1 MSNERRWKDPF
12 GSHSRIRAVVGE
24 PVKEE
29 FVGRYD
35 DRGHLQLVPSGKT
48 NLYEFIQSNADSVDI
63 NILMSKFKNGDVDVL
78 SRVQGVYAD
87 ITDMP
92 KTMADLLNKVKA
104 GEDAF
109 MSLDVETRG
118 LFDHSLAQWLA
129 SAGTP
134 EWCDKMGLEY
144 VDSKPKKKKSSKS
157 SEKVVE
163 NPVEKPADAA
173 VVSVGGDNV

>member
-1 MSNERRWKDPF
+1 MSDERRWKDPF
-12 GSHSRIRAVVGE
+12 GSRSRVKAVVGGPE
-24 PVKEE
+24 KDE

-48 NLYEFIQSNADSVDI
+48 NLYEFIQSYADSVDI
-63 NILMSKFKNGDVDVL
+63 NILMSKYKNGDAEAL
-78 SRVQGVYAD
+78 TRVQGVYAD
-87 ITDMP
+87 ISDMP

-109 MSLDVETRG
+109 MALDVETRA

-134 EWCDKMGLEY
+134 DWCEKMGLEY
-144 VDSKPKKKKSSKS
+144 VDPAPKKKKHAKNT
-157 SEKVVE
+157 KD
-163 NPVEKPADAA
+163 VEKPVDT
-173 VVSVGGDNV
+173 VDKVDEVTTNE